1 MKMQKMA
8 VAVILGF
15 VLGISAVS
23 AQGFF
28 TGYFTFDEIGYGIF
42 QTTPIAA
49 PTIIPNTVVADPT
62 GRSSVPVLVYQLP
75 FLSATPGDLWVR
87 ESEDLNTFGDVVTF
101 YNPPNG
107 GNTELIF
114 YSLDTV
120 YQGPYIGLQGWGI
133 AWADVTAPDFN
144 NALANPYDPT
154 GLYPPQQL
162 NEYFVAYDPAIPLAT
177 GGYNYFVYIDSQRF
191 AYQFYSDIPEPS
203 TFGLLALGALGLL
216 WRKRS

>member
-1 MKMQKMA
+1 MKMQKTA

-15 VLGISAVS
+15 VLGINIAS

-28 TGYFTFDEIGYGIF
+28 NGYLTFDENGYGLF
-42 QTTPIAA
+42 QTTPISGGT
-49 PTIIPNTVVADPT
+49 PIPYTVEADPT

-75 FLSATPGDLWVR
+75 FLTATPGDLWVR

-101 YNPPNG
+101 YNSPNG

-144 NALANPYDPT
+144 NALANPYNPT

-177 GGYNYFVYIDSQRF
+177 GGYNYFVYIDSQNY
-191 AYQFYSDIPEPS
+191 AYKFYSDIPEPS